1 LLSSGNYSGGTFQL
15 LGSGSNGVVYRVQA
29 TTNFVQ
35 WTNIGFATGGVSGNF
50 LFNDTNAF
58 RYQYRFYRTTN

>member
-1 LLSSGNYSGGTFQL
+1 
-15 LGSGSNGVVYRVQA
+15 VQA
-29 TTNFVQ
+29 TTNFIQ